1 MSLFGAESK
10 TLMIVLLF
18 VFGAFSLVF
27 GILSFMGK
35 VVDKNKDP
43 DEEPEVPTKKDNIL
57 KGSVFM
63 CLAIVSVV
71 NAIRYI
77 TNISVLTYISF
88 PLLIITL
95 VLFIVSEKK
104 K

>member
-1 MSLFGAESK
+1 MSLFGPESK
-10 TLMIVLLF
+10 TLMIILLF

-35 VVDKNKDP
+35 VVDKSKDP

-57 KGSVFM
+57 KGSVFI
-63 CLAIVSVV
+63 CLTALSVI

-77 TNISVLTYISF
+77 TNISVFGYISV
-88 PLLIITL
+88 PLLIATL
-95 VLFIVSEKK
+95 VLFIVSGKK